1 MLNDMYRYTLYC
13 FVLHKSTLSGC
24 SQQKNININS
34 SVCLIGRRGEHT
46 FAIRLRRFQIVS
58 LFACLCL
65 VIRELRS
72 TILSIY
78 ILCCV
83 LRHFHTHTRTERYI
97 LVFVGESL
105 PTDQY
110 KNKWHT
116 LLLLW
121 NRFTFIAAVRLQMIC
136 SSNNQWPR
144 RCETFFVTPIME
156 EQLKNIETKK
166 LNTVASVSVF

>member
-83 LRHFHTHTRTERYI
+83 LRHFHTHTRGQRGTFWFLWENRCRRTNTKISDI
-97 LVFVGESL
+97 LYYYYEIVSRLSL
-105 PTDQY
+105 
-110 KNKWHT
+110 
-116 LLLLW
+116 L
-121 NRFTFIAAVRLQMIC
+121 
-136 SSNNQWPR
+136 
-144 RCETFFVTPIME
+144 
-156 EQLKNIETKK
+156 
-166 LNTVASVSVF
+166 